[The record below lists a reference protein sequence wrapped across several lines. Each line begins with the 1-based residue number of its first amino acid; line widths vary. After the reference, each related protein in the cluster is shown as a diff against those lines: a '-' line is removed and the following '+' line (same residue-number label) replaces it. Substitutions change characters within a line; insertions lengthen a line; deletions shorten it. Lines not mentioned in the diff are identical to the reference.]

1 MQTSRDQTGTRCT
14 QGGYRLSVPN
24 GIANTMFGYSASE
37 KKKKKSPPSPRVLQ
51 MVHLLKVAFLCLDA
65 SSASEINSQT
75 PVRFQLSFK
84 ET

>member
-1 MQTSRDQTGTRCT
+1 MQTSRDQRGTRCT
-14 QGGYRLSVPN
+14 QGGYRLSVPD

-37 KKKKKSPPSPRVLQ
+37 KKKNPPSPRVLQ

-65 SSASEINSQT
+65 SSTSEINSQT